1 MAGPWS
7 PGRPLGW
14 RSSRSQPNHHRSR
27 RSLSALPR
35 RRSQLLGS
43 SPKTGCVRSSSI
55 PRRYSVPMADGAGDN
70 SLRRAARVIS
80 TTNWT
85 AKAKQAAASLKAQHA
100 AGREGDE
107 SPAEPIWPTPKEQL
121 DALKG
126 LFHTKSATTD
136 APSADSSEPR
146 SEPEIVDEAA
156 LEHDAAEGAEAMRR
170 VDWTQVRVVTTE
182 RTTDV
187 ARTMRSLA
195 ENVDWNKVQPVAAQV
210 SSALIAAVAAGR
222 IPVGGSLGPMVARAI
237 TDQNNLGRRVA
248 ADLAKG
254 TSGTPDFRS
263 VIETTA
269 EDA

>member
-1 MAGPWS
+1 
-7 PGRPLGW
+7 
-14 RSSRSQPNHHRSR
+14 
-27 RSLSALPR
+27 
-35 RRSQLLGS
+35 
-43 SPKTGCVRSSSI
+43 
-55 PRRYSVPMADGAGDN
+55 MADGADN

-100 AGREGDE
+100 AGRDGDE
-107 SPAEPIWPTPKEQL
+107 TAAEPIWPTPKEQL

-126 LFHTKSATTD
+126 LFRTRPGD
-136 APSADSSEPR
+136 ADTSSPGP
-146 SEPEIVDEAA
+146 EPEPEVVDEAV
-156 LEHDAAEGAEAMRR
+156 LEHDAAEVAEAMRR
-170 VDWTQVRVVTTE
+170 VDWAQVRVVTSE

-195 ENVDWNKVQPVAAQV
+195 DNVEWNKVQPVAAQV

-254 TSGTPDFRS
+254 TAVPPDFRGA
-263 VIETTA
+263 IETTA
-269 EDA
+269 NE

>member
-1 MAGPWS
+1 
-7 PGRPLGW
+7 
-14 RSSRSQPNHHRSR
+14 
-27 RSLSALPR
+27 
-35 RRSQLLGS
+35 
-43 SPKTGCVRSSSI
+43 
-55 PRRYSVPMADGAGDN
+55 MADGAADN
-70 SLRRAARVIS
+70 SLRRVARVIS

-100 AGREGDE
+100 AGRDGDE
-107 SPAEPIWPTPKEQL
+107 SAAEPIWPTPKEQL

-126 LFHTKSATTD
+126 LFRTKSGDTD
-136 APSADSSEPR
+136 TSSPGP
-146 SEPEIVDEAA
+146 EPEPEVVDEAA
-156 LEHDAAEGAEAMRR
+156 LEHDAAEVAEAMRR
-170 VDWTQVRVVTTE
+170 VDWAQVRVVTTE

-195 ENVDWNKVQPVAAQV
+195 DNVDWNKVQPVAAQV

-254 TSGTPDFRS
+254 AAVPPDFRGA
-263 VIETTA
+263 IETTA
-269 EDA
+269 NE